1 LRTDLRCYARL
12 LHLIAHYE
20 LGNFEILE
28 YLLKSV
34 TRFMAKM
41 ENLGLAE
48 TEIFSFLKRSFRLQ
62 PNELKPAFIKLLDNL
77 KAIEKDKLASRAFMY
92 LDVISWLESKIE
104 GKEVQDIIRDKYLR
118 SINK

>member
-1 LRTDLRCYARL
+1 
-12 LHLIAHYE
+12 
-20 LGNFEILE
+20 
-28 YLLKSV
+28 
-34 TRFMAKM
+34 MAKM

-48 TEIFSFLKRSFRLQ
+48 TEIFSFLKRAFRLQ
-62 PNELKPAFIKLLDNL
+62 PDALKPAFIKLLENL
-77 KAIEKDKLASRAFMY
+77 KEVEKDKLASRAFMY

>member
-1 LRTDLRCYARL
+1 
-12 LHLIAHYE
+12 
-20 LGNFEILE
+20 
-28 YLLKSV
+28 
-34 TRFMAKM
+34 MAKM

-48 TEIFSFLKRSFRLQ
+48 AEIFSFLKRAFRLQ
-62 PNELKPAFIKLLDNL
+62 PSELKHAFIKLLENL
-77 KAIEKDKLASRAFMY
+77 KEVEKDKLASRAFMY

>member
-1 LRTDLRCYARL
+1 
-12 LHLIAHYE
+12 
-20 LGNFEILE
+20 
-28 YLLKSV
+28 
-34 TRFMAKM
+34 M

-48 TEIFSFLKRSFRLQ
+48 AEIFSFLKRAFRLQ
-62 PNELKPAFIKLLDNL
+62 PSELKPAFIKLLENL
-77 KAIEKDKLASRAFMY
+77 KEVEKDKLASRAFMY

>member
-1 LRTDLRCYARL
+1 
-12 LHLIAHYE
+12 
-20 LGNFEILE
+20 
-28 YLLKSV
+28 
-34 TRFMAKM
+34 MAKM

-62 PNELKPAFIKLLDNL
+62 PNELKPAFIKLLENL

>member
-1 LRTDLRCYARL
+1 
-12 LHLIAHYE
+12 
-20 LGNFEILE
+20 
-28 YLLKSV
+28 
-34 TRFMAKM
+34 MAKM

-48 TEIFSFLKRSFRLQ
+48 AEIFSFLKRAFRLQ
-62 PNELKPAFIKLLDNL
+62 PSELKPAFIKLLENL
-77 KAIEKDKLASRAFMY
+77 KEVEKDKLASRAFMY

>member
-1 LRTDLRCYARL
+1 
-12 LHLIAHYE
+12 
-20 LGNFEILE
+20 
-28 YLLKSV
+28 
-34 TRFMAKM
+34 MAKM

-48 TEIFSFLKRSFRLQ
+48 AEIFSFLQRAFRLQ
-62 PNELKPAFIKLLDNL
+62 PSELKPAFIKLLENL
-77 KAIEKDKLASRAFMY
+77 KEVEKDKLASRAFMY